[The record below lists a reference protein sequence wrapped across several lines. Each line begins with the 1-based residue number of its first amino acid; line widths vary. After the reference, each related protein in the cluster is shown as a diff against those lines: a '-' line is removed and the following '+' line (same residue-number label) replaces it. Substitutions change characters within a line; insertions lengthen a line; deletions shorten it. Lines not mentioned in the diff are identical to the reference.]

1 MYKGK
6 YPKIPEATIKRLS
19 IYLRC
24 LKKLEEEGNLIV
36 SSQNLADICCVNST
50 QIRKDLSY
58 FGEFGTRGVGYNVKT
73 LQEDIKKI
81 LGLDTTWNVILVGVG
96 NLGRALLHYGGFED
110 SGYNWVGVFDID
122 KSIIGEKVSE
132 NLIIEDFSK
141 LDESKINEIK
151 PDFAVITTPPDSAQ
165 EVVDRL
171 IELGMKYF
179 LNFAPTKIKVPPDVV
194 LKNVFIIA
202 EFDNLVYNISK
213 EKKD

>member
-24 LKKLEEEGNLIV
+24 LRKLEEDGNIVV

-58 FGEFGTRGVGYNVKT
+58 FGEFGTRGVGYNIKT

-81 LGLDTTWNVILVGVG
+81 LGLDTTWNMILIGYG
-96 NLGRALLHYGGFED
+96 NLGRALLHYKGFLE
-110 SGYNWVGVFDID
+110 SGYRWVGIFDVD
-122 KSIIGEKVSE
+122 KNLIGETINESLKVG
-132 NLIIEDFSK
+132 DFNK
-141 LDESKINEIK
+141 LNDKKIKEIK
-151 PDFAVITTPPDSAQ
+151 PDFAVITTPPEVAQ
-165 EVVDRL
+165 DVVNKL
-171 IELGMKYF
+171 ILLGIRYF
-179 LNFAPTKIKVPPDVV
+179 LNFAPTKIKVPDNVL

-213 EKKD
+213 IENK

>member
-24 LKKLEEEGNLIV
+24 LRKLEEEGNIVV

-58 FGEFGTRGVGYNVKT
+58 FGEFGTRGVGYNIKT

-81 LGLDTTWNVILVGVG
+81 LGLDTTWNMILIGYG
-96 NLGRALLHYGGFED
+96 NLGRALLHYRGFFE
-110 SGYNWVGVFDID
+110 SGYRWVGIFDTDKDLIGTKID
-122 KSIIGEKVSE
+122 E
-132 NLIIEDFSK
+132 NLEVEDFNQLNDK
-141 LDESKINEIK
+141 KIKEIA
-151 PDFAVITTPPDSAQ
+151 PDFAVITTPPEVAQ
-165 EVVDRL
+165 DVVNKL
-171 IELGMKYF
+171 ILLGMKYF
-179 LNFAPTKIKVPPDVV
+179 LNFAPTKIKVPDNVL

-213 EKKD
+213 IENK

>member
-24 LKKLEEEGNLIV
+24 LKKLEEEGNIVV
-36 SSQNLADICCVNST
+36 SSQNLADTCCVNST

-58 FGEFGTRGVGYNVKT
+58 FGEFGTRGVGYNIKT

-81 LGLDTTWNVILVGVG
+81 LGLDTTWNMILVGFG
-96 NLGRALLHYGGFED
+96 NLGKALLHYKGFHE
-110 SGYNWVGVFDID
+110 SGYKWVGVFDND
-122 KSIIGEKVSE
+122 KDLIGQKVFD
-132 NLIIEDFSK
+132 NLYVEDFKK
-141 LDESKINEIK
+141 LDNKKIKEIN
-151 PDFAVITTPPDSAQ
+151 PDFAVITTPPDVAQ
-165 EVVDRL
+165 DVVNKL
-171 IELGMKYF
+171 ILLGIKYF
-179 LNFAPTKIKVPPDVV
+179 LNFAPTKIKVPDNIL

-213 EKKD
+213 IENK

>member
-24 LKKLEEEGNLIV
+24 LKKLEEEGNIVV
-36 SSQNLADICCVNST
+36 SSQNLADTCCVNST

-58 FGEFGTRGVGYNVKT
+58 FGEFGTRGVGYNIKT

-81 LGLDTTWNVILVGVG
+81 LGLDTTWNMILVGFG
-96 NLGRALLHYGGFED
+96 NLGKALLHYKGFNE
-110 SGYNWVGVFDID
+110 SGYKWVGVFDND
-122 KSIIGEKVSE
+122 KDLIGQKVFD
-132 NLIIEDFSK
+132 NLYVEDFKK
-141 LDESKINEIK
+141 LDNKKIKEIN
-151 PDFAVITTPPDSAQ
+151 PDFAVITTPPDVAQ
-165 EVVDRL
+165 DVVNKL
-171 IELGMKYF
+171 ILLGIKYF
-179 LNFAPTKIKVPPDVV
+179 LNFAPTKIKVPDNIL

-213 EKKD
+213 IENK

>member
-24 LKKLEEEGNLIV
+24 LKKLEEEGNIVV
-36 SSQNLADICCVNST
+36 SSQNLADTCCVNST

-58 FGEFGTRGVGYNVKT
+58 FGEFGTRGVGYNIKT

-81 LGLDTTWNVILVGVG
+81 LGLDTTWNMILVGYG
-96 NLGRALLHYGGFED
+96 NLGRALLHHKGFME
-110 SGYNWVGVFDID
+110 SGYKWVGVFDND
-122 KSIIGEKVSE
+122 KNLIGEKVNDE
-132 NLIIEDFSK
+132 LVVEDFEK
-141 LDESKINEIK
+141 LDENKIKEIN
-151 PDFAVITTPPDSAQ
+151 PHFAVITTPPEVAQ
-165 EVVDRL
+165 RIVDKL
-171 IELGMKYF
+171 ISLGIKYF
-179 LNFAPTKIKVPPDVV
+179 LNFAPTKIKVPDNVM

-213 EKKD
+213 FEEK

>member
-24 LKKLEEEGNLIV
+24 LKKLEEEGNIVV
-36 SSQNLADICCVNST
+36 SSQNLADTCCVNST

-58 FGEFGTRGVGYNVKT
+58 FGEFGTRGVGYNIKT

-81 LGLDTTWNVILVGVG
+81 LGLDTTWNMILVGFG
-96 NLGRALLHYGGFED
+96 NLGKALLHYKGFNE
-110 SGYNWVGVFDID
+110 SGYKWVGVFDND
-122 KSIIGEKVSE
+122 KDLIGQKVFD
-132 NLIIEDFSK
+132 NLYVEDFEK
-141 LDESKINEIK
+141 LDNKKIKEIN
-151 PDFAVITTPPDSAQ
+151 PDFAVITTPPDVAQ
-165 EVVDRL
+165 DVVNKL
-171 IELGMKYF
+171 ILLGIKYF
-179 LNFAPTKIKVPPDVV
+179 LNFAPTKIKVPDNIL

-213 EKKD
+213 IENK